1 MRTTTKALIA
11 GAVTATV
18 LVHAG
23 LAFAVG
29 VVLGLGYGDA
39 EYRFCQQADSQ
50 SYCLQ
55 HPDLGDDVRLGA

>member
-1 MRTTTKALIA
+1 MRTSTKVLIA
-11 GAVTATV
+11 AAVTATV
-18 LVHAG
+18 LVHGALALVAG
-23 LAFAVG
+23 L
-29 VVLGLGYGDA
+29 VLGLGYGDA